1 MEKALINSNICSCML
16 SKVYK
21 LVNQNNPQ
29 NHPEHKKTATRQD
42 GSLINNLVPQQ
53 SGDISSWPEDKE

>member
-1 MEKALINSNICSCML
+1 MEKGLINSNICSCML

-29 NHPEHKKTATRQD
+29 NHPEHKKLPPDQMA
-42 GSLINNLVPQQ
+42 V
-53 SGDISSWPEDKE
+53 